1 MQKTAQEKI
10 SLIAFVVTACLPF
23 FVIFYI
29 HIFIVSLSERF
40 CDATLILA
48 FLGSGSFF
56 GPGTLR
62 IN

>member
-29 HIFIVSLSERF
+29 HIFISLSERF
-40 CDATLILA
+40 RDATLILA